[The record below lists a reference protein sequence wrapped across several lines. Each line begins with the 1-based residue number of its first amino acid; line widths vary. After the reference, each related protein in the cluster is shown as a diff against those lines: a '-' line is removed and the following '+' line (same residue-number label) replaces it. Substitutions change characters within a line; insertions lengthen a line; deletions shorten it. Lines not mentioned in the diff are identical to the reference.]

1 MYKNNQFYGEKLELV
16 KNIFYEIKI
25 DYVHS
30 RFFVVNMNN
39 EIIYLD
45 CFCEK
50 ASQVQTPV

>member
-50 ASQVQTPV
+50 AIVKTS